1 MSFLSG
7 IPIIGDIIQAFS
19 KADETRQ
26 KIKAIKNEGAILL
39 AQTKVDAQIKQVST
53 DSESA
58 GDLDRIALQ
67 SSGWKD
73 EYLMIIITIPAVL
86 AFIPATQ
93 IYVEEGFAALAK
105 MPEYYQYM
113 FAGVYIYV
121 FGFKRMLLKAIN
133 AFIAMRTGV
142 TQSSG

>member
-1 MSFLSG
+1 VSFLSG
-7 IPIIGDIIQAFS
+7 IPIIGDLIAAFS
-19 KADETRQ
+19 KGDETRQ
-26 KIKAIKNEGAILL
+26 KIKAVKNEGAIRL

-53 DSESA
+53 DAESA

-73 EYLMIIITIPAVL
+73 EYLMIIITVPAVL
-86 AFIPATQ
+86 AFIPDMQPYVTQ
-93 IYVEEGFAALAK
+93 GFTALSE

-121 FGFKRMLLKAIN
+121 FGFKRMMLKVIN
-133 AFIAMRTGV
+133 AFIAMRLGK
-142 TQSSG
+142 